1 MLFSI
6 YIYIYINKNNVFFC
20 IVFFLIIIKFAIEIL
35 RIHNGCLAISYAA
48 IKKKKDLKIE
58 YLS

>member
-1 MLFSI
+1 ML
-6 YIYIYINKNNVFFC
+6 FFC

-48 IKKKKDLKIE
+48 NKKKRFKN
-58 YLS
+58 